1 MKYSIHNEDIDIQAM
16 VDVMIA
22 ELKRIDP
29 TYENAEQHIL
39 NIAVQNYIHQIKET
53 GNTEFDRI
61 LQKSF
66 NIPNDIEITEVI
78 E

>member
-16 VDVMIA
+16 VDVMIV

-29 TYENAEQHIL
+29 TYENAEPHIL